1 MRSEIDLSKIDVVYP
16 VRPLAEGNSELRY
29 SLRSVA
35 QNLPHRNIWV
45 IGKDIEWLSSDVG
58 VIWAQD
64 AGKPFENV
72 NRKLMAA
79 VENPLVSD
87 PFLFM
92 MDDVFVMKKQTK
104 VPYFA
109 IGHSLRERL
118 QKYDKYGSYARD
130 LQAAREIL
138 WWAKKD
144 EVDFEAHGPILFKK
158 AGLKQ
163 ILRKYPSSG
172 HRRSLYCNFYKKRP
186 TYTDDF
192 KVYHAEDDPDGRLPY
207 LSSAVES
214 WRDGSKLYQL
224 VTSTF
229 SDVCHYEKT
238 TMLNTEEERWREQE
252 QGE

>member
-1 MRSEIDLSKIDVVYP
+1 MSNKIDLAEVDVVYP
-16 VRPLAEGNSELRY
+16 VKVLPNGNSELRY

-35 QNLPHRNIWV
+35 RNLPHRKVWA
-45 IGKDIEWLSSDVG
+45 IGGEIDWLSSIVG
-58 VIWAQD
+58 RIAASD
-64 AGKPFENV
+64 NGKAFDNV
-72 NRKLMAA
+72 NNKLMLA
-79 VENPLVSD
+79 VESPLVSD
-87 PFLFM
+87 PFIFM
-92 MDDVFVMKKQTK
+92 MDDVFVMSKQTK

-109 IGHSLRERL
+109 IGQSLRERL

-138 WWAKKD
+138 WWEKKD
-144 EVDFEAHGPILFKK
+144 EIDFEAHGPIIFKK

-192 KVYHAEDDPDGRLPY
+192 KVYHATDEPDGSLPY

-214 WRDGSKLYQL
+214 WRDDSKLYQL
-224 VTSTF
+224 ITGTF
-229 SDVCHYEKT
+229 STPCQYEKK
-238 TMLNTEEERWREQE
+238 
-252 QGE
+252 

>member
-1 MRSEIDLSKIDVVYP
+1 MSNKIDLAEVDVVYP
-16 VRPLAEGNSELRY
+16 VKVLPNGNSELRY

-35 QNLPHRNIWV
+35 RNLPHRKVWA
-45 IGKDIEWLSSDVG
+45 IGGEIDWLSSIVERIAAPDNGKAFDNVNNKLMLA
-58 VIWAQD
+58 VE
-64 AGKPFENV
+64 KPFI
-72 NRKLMAA
+72 
-79 VENPLVSD
+79 SD
-87 PFLFM
+87 PFIFM
-92 MDDVFVMKKQTK
+92 MDDVFVMSKQTK

-109 IGHSLRERL
+109 IGQSLRERL

-144 EVDFEAHGPILFKK
+144 EIDFEAHGPIIFKK

-192 KVYHAEDDPDGRLPY
+192 KVYHATDEPDGSLPY

-214 WRDGSKLYQL
+214 WRDDSKLYQL
-224 VTSTF
+224 ITGTF
-229 SDVCHYEKT
+229 STPCQYEKK
-238 TMLNTEEERWREQE
+238 
-252 QGE
+252 

>member
-1 MRSEIDLSKIDVVYP
+1 MSSEIDLSKIDIVYP
-16 VRPLAEGNSELRY
+16 VRPLMEGNSELRY

-35 QNLPHRNIWV
+35 QNLPHRGIWV

-79 VENPLVSD
+79 VETPLVSD
-87 PFLFM
+87 PFIFM
-92 MDDVFVMKKQTK
+92 MDDVFAMSKQTK

-109 IGHSLRERL
+109 IGQSLRERL

-144 EVDFEAHGPILFKK
+144 EIDFEAHGPIIFKK

-186 TYTDDF
+186 TYTPDF
-192 KVYHAEDDPDGRLPY
+192 KVYHATDEPDGSLPY

-214 WRDGSKLYQL
+214 WRDDSKLYQL
-224 VTSTF
+224 ITGTF
-229 SDVCHYEKT
+229 STPCQYEKK
-238 TMLNTEEERWREQE
+238 
-252 QGE
+252 